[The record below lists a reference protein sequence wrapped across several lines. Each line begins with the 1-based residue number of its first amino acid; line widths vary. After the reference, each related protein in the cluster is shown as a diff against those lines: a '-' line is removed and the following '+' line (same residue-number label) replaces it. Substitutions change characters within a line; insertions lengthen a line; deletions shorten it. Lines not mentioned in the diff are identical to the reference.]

1 MNPAFLSLHE
11 GLYVNPTHFHPLSI
25 QEFWYNRRHANVA
38 QSVEQTLRKR
48 PVGGSIPFV
57 GFYFLSAILLIMK
70 SSHANSKDSRTNQKN
85 GIRSLYISETI
96 YLKAITKI
104 QAETGREIYLPVAY
118 RNQPPKEESKRT
130 RLFHK
135 AKSAYQAAVFVQPG
149 NTINCVQN
157 L

>member
-57 GFYFLSAILLIMK
+57 GSCYLILQINKDFTEFSLHGLADGVPAIHGQDGAGNKLSLGRA
-70 SSHANSKDSRTNQKN
+70 HKD
-85 GIRSLYISETI
+85 
-96 YLKAITKI
+96 
-104 QAETGREIYLPVAY
+104 Y
-118 RNQPPKEESKRT
+118 RI
-130 RLFHK
+130 
-135 AKSAYQAAVFVQPG
+135 G
-149 NTINCVQN
+149 NVSG
-157 L
+157 